1 MEVLSQILAIAGL
14 AFIIIVIFAQ
24 SNNFI
29 FMLAKKPLVWV
40 FVISMVG
47 YSVFWV
53 SGFFAWN
60 HNTPIF
66 ATIIVLIVYKPRAS
80 SSEEKSISL
89 AIFRQLGIKSG
100 VLYSRMGYFAYL
112 GASVFGY
119 IQMYSVND
127 SF

>member
-1 MEVLSQILAIAGL
+1 MEVLSQILAIIGL
-14 AFIIIVIFAQ
+14 AFILNVLFAQ

-40 FVISMVG
+40 LCIAIIG

-53 SGFFAWN
+53 SAFFDWN

-66 ATIIVLIVYKPRAS
+66 ATLIVLIVRKPSLS
-80 SSEEKSISL
+80 SSEEKSHSL
-89 AIFRQLGIKSG
+89 EIFEQLGIRSG

-119 IQMYSVND
+119 IQMYSVNA